1 MGIFNSKATTP
12 ALVEAR
18 EKLAG
23 GGALIVLAEG
33 AFSET
38 TTNLEQVKGV
48 FRQMSQDEYVVVT
61 TSETPEDSQPVLE
74 MLETFGVDHVKEL
87 DETDLKN
94 VSLSKLM
101 EHARFYN
108 LHDSGATL
116 NTLKDFILF
125 LKEDYLVSSLEA
137 TLKRYLKEK
146 CTDLFEKIKPLIDS
160 LKNDAAFIQ
169 SSCLKFEKNNFENAR
184 RLINWVQQ
192 AQGIIAE
199 REEISELL
207 SFLSPVYNPE
217 NRLPKTLDELIDKL
231 LAHYKT
237 HLESK
242 FVINIQGIK
251 IKFSAKDFNTIRA
264 LQKILNGEFKE
275 FLALLSTLSRLQCK
289 IPLLSKYISFPE
301 EYSLINVKNIIFV
314 GQKFGVVQFFKGQKV
329 RTVFTGSIPCLSSTP
344 PAQKF
349 AQALGLD
356 FQAVLSSIIEENRRI
371 FGLVLEC
378 GFNPL
383 IEFIKEY
390 EKEYKIRRFLATLPP
405 LRNLLSS
412 RQAYLSGLNS
422 HDLHRTLDT

>member
-160 LKNDAAFIQ
+160 LKNEYR
-169 SSCLKFEKNNFENAR
+169 SSF
-184 RLINWVQQ
+184 
-192 AQGIIAE
+192 
-199 REEISELL
+199 
-207 SFLSPVYNPE
+207 
-217 NRLPKTLDELIDKL
+217 
-231 LAHYKT
+231 
-237 HLESK
+237 
-242 FVINIQGIK
+242 
-251 IKFSAKDFNTIRA
+251 
-264 LQKILNGEFKE
+264 
-275 FLALLSTLSRLQCK
+275 
-289 IPLLSKYISFPE
+289 
-301 EYSLINVKNIIFV
+301 
-314 GQKFGVVQFFKGQKV
+314 
-329 RTVFTGSIPCLSSTP
+329 
-344 PAQKF
+344 
-349 AQALGLD
+349 
-356 FQAVLSSIIEENRRI
+356 
-371 FGLVLEC
+371 
-378 GFNPL
+378 
-383 IEFIKEY
+383 
-390 EKEYKIRRFLATLPP
+390 
-405 LRNLLSS
+405 
-412 RQAYLSGLNS
+412 
-422 HDLHRTLDT
+422 